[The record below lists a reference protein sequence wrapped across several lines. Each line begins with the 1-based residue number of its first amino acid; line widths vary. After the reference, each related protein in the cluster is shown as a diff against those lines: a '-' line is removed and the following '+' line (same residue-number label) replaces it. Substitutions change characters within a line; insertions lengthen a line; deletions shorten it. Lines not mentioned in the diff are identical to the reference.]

1 MSIRDHCDDIHRI
14 YGLKTD
20 TKIQYKLKLTKL
32 KIITRIKNLKKKCYQ
47 QLNHRME
54 WPTK

>member
-20 TKIQYKLKLTKL
+20 TKIQYKLELTKL
-32 KIITRIKNLKKKCYQ
+32 KIITRIKNLKKK
-47 QLNHRME
+47 NV
-54 WPTK
+54 TSS